1 MRWSSVLSSALLVA
15 GASAFPHH
23 THKKPTPSPSASS
36 SVAVSTPSAAPIKA
50 AAAATD
56 PSYWLADITHQ
67 GNAPFAESGYV
78 VFRNVMDYG
87 ATGQYLPYILLKVY
101 L

>member
-1 MRWSSVLSSALLVA
+1 MRWSSILSSALLVA

-36 SVAVSTPSAAPIKA
+36 SVPVSTPSTVPIKA

-67 GNAPFAESGYV
+67 GNAPFAGSGYT
-78 VFRNVMDYG
+78 VFRNVKDYG
-87 ATGQYLPYILLKVY
+87 AAGQSVPLYYLTGF
-101 L
+101 

>member
-23 THKKPTPSPSASS
+23 THKKPTPSPSQRASS
-36 SVAVSTPSAAPIKA
+36 SVAVSTPSTADTKA
-50 AAAATD
+50 ADAATD

-67 GNAPFAESGYV
+67 GYAPYAASGYT
-78 VFRNVMDYG
+78 VFRNVKDYG
-87 ATGQYLPYILLKVY
+87 AAG
-101 L
+101 